1 MIKILKSKSFLISM
15 IIATVIAA
23 GVGFLN
29 AMQEKGVME
38 LLCNACFVASVIVG
52 GFGCLLLAANE
63 GIFDIF
69 GYGVSFVTR
78 IHLPFLGIGSS
89 EHEKETYADYKERK
103 RAKRKSPAGVLLA
116 GGIFMGLAVIFLVIY
131 LIQNSGSV
139 G

>member
-23 GVGFLN
+23 GMGFLN

-38 LLCNACFVASVIVG
+38 LLCNACFVAGVFVG

-63 GIFDIF
+63 GMFDLF
-69 GYGVSFVTR
+69 GYGISFVTR
-78 IHLPFLGIGSS
+78 VHLPFLGIGSG
-89 EHEKETYADYKERK
+89 HEKETYADYKERK

-116 GGIFMGLAVIFLVIY
+116 GGIFLGLAVIFLVIY
-131 LIQNSGSV
+131 LIQNSGSAV
-139 G
+139 